1 MEYVVFAWVIFGV
14 IVLIMLKGF
23 LDERKKK
30 KKFILWLKNHY
41 GELPK
46 REEYR
51 EEEFRKIARYYKAH
65 EKDGF
70 HIDDITWNDL
80 NMNEIFK
87 RMNYTYSAAGEEYL
101 YYLLRTPM
109 QEEASAGKLEEQI
122 NYFMQ
127 HKEERVEYQT
137 AFAGIGKTGKY
148 SIYDYLDYLDL
159 LGEKSNGKHHLG
171 NLAILL
177 SIGAMYFSVQYG
189 ILLLIVVVTHN
200 IVSYFK
206 DKNEI
211 DPYITSFGYILRLIK
226 NVEKIGK
233 LPAEAFGEERESL
246 EKCRK
251 SLGQFKTGASIV
263 MSPARMSAS
272 GNPLEILLDY
282 ARMVF
287 HLDLIKFN
295 QMLLEVRKNKDVID
309 RMLTII
315 GYMEAV
321 IAIGAFRASME
332 SYCIPRFDRSR
343 GMKAENIYHPLL
355 QNPVKNSI
363 LTERGVL
370 ITGSNAS
377 GKSTFLKTVAINAI
391 LAQTIHTCMAD
402 SYSAS
407 LYRIMSSMALRDDLA
422 GGDSYYIV
430 EIKSLKRI
438 LNRLEEEGNPVLCF
452 VDEVLRG
459 TNTVERIAAS
469 TQILKSLSK
478 ASVLCF
484 AATHDIELTHLLK
497 KYYNNY
503 HFEEEI
509 VDNDVV
515 FHYQLMRGRA
525 VTRNAIKLLGVMG
538 YDEEIIKEAE
548 EMAEGFLEKGSWE
561 NATICLT
568 EE

>member
-1 MEYVVFAWVIFGV
+1 MPQEY
-14 IVLIMLKGF
+14 
-23 LDERKKK
+23 
-30 KKFILWLKNHY
+30 
-41 GELPK
+41 
-46 REEYR
+46 
-51 EEEFRKIARYYKAH
+51 
-65 EKDGF
+65 
-70 HIDDITWNDL
+70 
-80 NMNEIFK
+80 
-87 RMNYTYSAAGEEYL
+87 
-101 YYLLRTPM
+101 
-109 QEEASAGKLEEQI
+109 
-122 NYFMQ
+122 
-127 HKEERVEYQT
+127 
-137 AFAGIGKTGKY
+137 
-148 SIYDYLDYLDL
+148 
-159 LGEKSNGKHHLG
+159 
-171 NLAILL
+171 
-177 SIGAMYFSVQYG
+177 
-189 ILLLIVVVTHN
+189 
-200 IVSYFK
+200 
-206 DKNEI
+206 
-211 DPYITSFGYILRLIK
+211 
-226 NVEKIGK
+226 
-233 LPAEAFGEERESL
+233 
-246 EKCRK
+246 
-251 SLGQFKTGASIV
+251 GASIV

-282 ARMVF
+282 VRMVF

-315 GYMEAV
+315 GYMETV
-321 IAIGAFRASME
+321 IAIGAFRTSME

-363 LTERGVL
+363 LTEKGVL

-548 EMAEGFLEKGSWE
+548 GLAEGFLEKGSWE

>member
-548 EMAEGFLEKGSWE
+548 EMAEGFLEKGSWD

>member
-1 MEYVVFAWVIFGV
+1 MEYIVFAWAIFGV
-14 IVLIMLKGF
+14 IALIMLKGF

-30 KKFILWLKNHY
+30 KNFILWLRNHY
-41 GELPK
+41 GELPE
-46 REEYR
+46 REEYK
-51 EEEFRKIARYYKAH
+51 EEEMRKIARYYKAH
-65 EKDGF
+65 EADGF

-80 NMNEIFK
+80 NMDEIFK

-109 QEEASAGKLEEQI
+109 QEESNAERLEEHV

-137 AFAGIGKTGKY
+137 VFAGIGKTGKY

-159 LGEKSNGKHHLG
+159 LGEKSNRKHYLG
-171 NLAILL
+171 NFAILL

-189 ILLLIVVVTHN
+189 ILLLVAVVTHN

-226 NVEKIGK
+226 NVENMGK
-233 LPAEAFGEERESL
+233 LPKNVFGEEREEL
-246 EKCRK
+246 EKCQK
-251 SLGQFKTGASIV
+251 SLGQFKAGASIV

-272 GNPLEILLDY
+272 GNPLEIVLDY
-282 ARMVF
+282 VRMVF

-295 QMLLEVRKNKDVID
+295 QMLSEVRKNKDAID

-315 GYMEAV
+315 GYMETV
-321 IAIGAFRASME
+321 IAIGAFRISTE

-355 QNPVKNSI
+355 EKPVKNSL

-377 GKSTFLKTVAINAI
+377 GKSTFLKTVAVNAI

-402 SYSAS
+402 SYSAG
-407 LYRIMSSMALRDDLA
+407 LYRIMSSMALRDDLS

-438 LNRLEEEGNPVLCF
+438 LNQMEEEGNTVLCF

-484 AATHDIELTHLLK
+484 AATHDIELTHLLE

-509 VDNDVV
+509 VDKDVV
-515 FHYQLMRGRA
+515 FHYQLLKGRA

-538 YDEEIIKEAE
+538 YDEGIIQEAE
-548 EMAEGFLEKGSWE
+548 ELAESFLEKGSW
-561 NATICLT
+561 
-568 EE
+568 

>member
-1 MEYVVFAWVIFGV
+1 M
-14 IVLIMLKGF
+14 LIMLKGF

-51 EEEFRKIARYYKAH
+51 EEEFRKIARYYQAH

-80 NMNEIFK
+80 NMDEIFK

-109 QEEASAGKLEEQI
+109 QKEASAGKLEEQI

-159 LGEKSNGKHHLG
+159 LGEKGNGKHHLG
-171 NLAILL
+171 NLAVLL

-189 ILLLIVVVTHN
+189 ILLLVVVVAHN

-211 DPYITSFGYILRLIK
+211 DPYMTSFGYILRLIK

-233 LPAEAFGEERESL
+233 IPAEAFGEERESL

-282 ARMVF
+282 VRMVF

-315 GYMEAV
+315 GYMETV
-321 IAIGAFRASME
+321 IAIGAFRTSME

-363 LTERGVL
+363 LTEKGVL

-548 EMAEGFLEKGSWE
+548 GLAEGFLEKGSWE